1 MKKYC
6 LAVLIVAI
14 LSCLFLAGCDFSDDV
29 STIKVV
35 EISGVTEL
43 KFKLGEATDENILKD
58 VKVVLSDGTKAIP
71 TLDKRGKSFDKA
83 GKYEIS
89 YVYNEK
95 TVNSIIWVYDN
106 PQVYYNGEVL
116 TADDITLS
124 YLQASQSFDFVKGV
138 EIKDSFGV
146 LLEVKTAGD
155 KFENEAKEYKVTYT
169 AEDAAGNV
177 CTKQIK
183 YTVVGGDEPSISNAT
198 YVISMDECV
207 IPWDLKENKKVDIYC
222 DGEIVNPVNY
232 EIAAENLK
240 FKTEYILTIGAGKKI
255 VNVYTE
261 NGKASFELTVVD
273 EGNPVFVF
281 EPEEKYIF
289 GGAEMPVAEKII
301 DSHDE
306 YQFSYIVRDNKSK
319 EYIAKNNGET
329 ICFVD
334 DNGNAIPVGDYTVSV
349 TCEYNGKTAVLSR
362 NFKVAYCE
370 IQGGESLSLTKK
382 TFEAPIG
389 GVSEAYAFV
398 KNEGVPAWD
407 GRLYY
412 ACPVGAYS
420 LISFDIYFKGCSAAS
435 DGKVN
440 AMLSACVDNDY
451 NRIVSVI
458 DKENGNVISEADMM
472 LEKWYTVNVFA
483 YSETNGS
490 VYIYFNPYTQDNI
503 YCEGYVSGS
512 EFVLTKGV
520 TPIAF
525 VRHPS
530 CPQGQLAQTVENG
543 EIVVTYTGVSS
554 VWDARVQFSGKILE
568 RVNAE
573 QAIGNKSLSMDFRFT
588 DDVSTIQ
595 LWYYTPNCAAVT
607 VEELVNAGVAM
618 IAADGYSVGWSSL
631 IKDKWYKLFVD
642 IDKFTAAYGSLV
654 ETGGNNG
661 LQAAT
666 LSTLEYKCVDFISN
680 TDIPDLEERID
691 PFEAFQPGSSVT
703 INEENIATYIGS
715 ASDWDSRA
723 QFTRGMFNKC
733 VEYYALTEDYSVSI
747 EFRFTGDVKGVQF
760 WVYTL
765 SGTQA
770 PTLESLVNEGKV
782 VIAKNGYSIGFE
794 RLIKGEWYKVYVDIH
809 KFGEIKIN
817 NTNIGVQVASQTS
830 IEYKLPEFIKNSDIP
845 DLKTD
850 AFEKFQ
856 NCTVETDAETG
867 ITTYTGLSDDW
878 GSRAQFTRLMFNKC
892 MEYYALTEDY
902 SVAIEFRFTG
912 DVKNIQ
918 FWVYS
923 ESGTAAPTLDSLIG
937 NGTAIV
943 VADGYKF
950 SFGALVKD
958 KWYKVYIDVHKFG
971 AIKISDPNIGVQVA
985 SQTSIQ
991 YKVPE
996 FVKNSDIPVA
1006 KEPLIPFE
1014 KVSAGVALSTE
1025 YKEGAFI
1032 TSYTGTSSDWD
1043 SRIQL
1048 TDNAFAKYTENYNT
1062 GNAFMTF
1069 DIKYVGAVA
1078 DFQFWKM
1085 NASGGYGETPTLSGL
1100 ISSGVVIVYKN
1111 GESCTYDEIVVGEWY
1126 TLQFDM
1132 SLFGALGTNESNH
1145 GFHFGAQT
1153 SIEFK
1158 NFEFVT
1164 K

>member
-1 MKKYC
+1 
-6 LAVLIVAI
+6 
-14 LSCLFLAGCDFSDDV
+14 
-29 STIKVV
+29 
-35 EISGVTEL
+35 
-43 KFKLGEATDENILKD
+43 
-58 VKVVLSDGTKAIP
+58 
-71 TLDKRGKSFDKA
+71 
-83 GKYEIS
+83 
-89 YVYNEK
+89 
-95 TVNSIIWVYDN
+95 
-106 PQVYYNGEVL
+106 
-116 TADDITLS
+116 
-124 YLQASQSFDFVKGV
+124 
-138 EIKDSFGV
+138 
-146 LLEVKTAGD
+146 
-155 KFENEAKEYKVTYT
+155 
-169 AEDAAGNV
+169 
-177 CTKQIK
+177 
-183 YTVVGGDEPSISNAT
+183 
-198 YVISMDECV
+198 
-207 IPWDLKENKKVDIYC
+207 
-222 DGEIVNPVNY
+222 
-232 EIAAENLK
+232 
-240 FKTEYILTIGAGKKI
+240 
-255 VNVYTE
+255 
-261 NGKASFELTVVD
+261 
-273 EGNPVFVF
+273 
-281 EPEEKYIF
+281 
-289 GGAEMPVAEKII
+289 MPVAEKII

-362 NFKVAYCE
+362 SFKVAYCE

-382 TFEAPIG
+382 TFETPIG

-440 AMLSACVDNDY
+440 ALLSACVDNDY

-543 EIVVTYTGVSS
+543 EIVVTYTGVNS
-554 VWDARVQFSGKILE
+554 VWDARVQFSGKMLE
-568 RVNAE
+568 RANAE

-666 LSTLEYKCVDFISN
+666 LSILEYKCVDFISN

-715 ASDWDSRA
+715 ISDWDARA

-733 VEYYALTEDYSVSI
+733 VEYYAFTEDYSVSM
-747 EFRFTGDVKGVQF
+747 EFRYTGDVKNMQF
-760 WVYTL
+760 WVYTP
-765 SGTQA
+765 SGTLT

-809 KFGEIKIN
+809 KFGEIKID

-845 DLKTD
+845 DLKID

-867 ITTYTGLSDDW
+867 ITTYTATGGDEYA
-878 GSRAQFTRLMFNKC
+878 SRAQFTTAMFNKC
-892 MEYYALTEDY
+892 TEHYALEEDY
-902 SVAIEFRFTG
+902 SVKIEFRFTG
-912 DVKNIQ
+912 EVARVQLWYIPGGMKAVTLEELVNAGKAIITAGE
-918 FWVYS
+918 YS
-923 ESGTAAPTLDSLIG
+923 VTFDQLAKGE
-937 NGTAIV
+937 
-943 VADGYKF
+943 
-950 SFGALVKD
+950 
-958 KWYKVYIDVHKFG
+958 WYTVFVDIHKFG
-971 AIKISDPNIGVQVA
+971 EIQISSNDRGVQVA
-985 SQTSIQ
+985 SQSTIEF
-991 YKVPE
+991 KVPE
-996 FVKNSDIPVA
+996 FVKNSDIPA
-1006 KEPLIPFE
+1006 TKTPPITPLE
-1014 KVSAGVALSTE
+1014 KFSAGITFSAVVTSDGLTIN
-1025 YKEGAFI
+1025 YKGA
-1032 TSYTGTSSDWD
+1032 SEDWD

-1048 TDNAFAKYTENYNT
+1048 TTDFYAEYTKNYTAGNKIMAFDFKYEETVRN
-1062 GNAFMTF
+1062 
-1069 DIKYVGAVA
+1069 I
-1078 DFQFWKM
+1078 QFWKM
-1085 NASGGYGETPTLSGL
+1085 NSAGSVNGGAPTLSALVGN
-1100 ISSGVVIVYKN
+1100 GVTLYKAD
-1111 GESCTYDEIVVGEWY
+1111 GTTCSYADMVAGEWY
-1126 TLQFDM
+1126 TAKFDIA
-1132 SLFGALGTNESNH
+1132 SFGALGKENKENGNC
-1145 GFHFGAQT
+1145 GFQIGCANTAIQ
-1153 SIEFK
+1153 FK
-1158 NFEFVT
+1158 NFKFED
-1164 K
+1164 KN

>member
-6 LAVLIVAI
+6 LAALIVAI

-43 KFKLGEATDENILKD
+43 KLKLGEATDENILKD

-71 TLDKRGKSFDKA
+71 TLDKKGKSFDKA

-95 TVNSIIWVYDN
+95 TVNSVIWVYDN

-382 TFEAPIG
+382 TFETPVG

-568 RVNAE
+568 RANAE

-680 TDIPDLEERID
+680 TDIPDL
-691 PFEAFQPGSSVT
+691 
-703 INEENIATYIGS
+703 
-715 ASDWDSRA
+715 
-723 QFTRGMFNKC
+723 
-733 VEYYALTEDYSVSI
+733 
-747 EFRFTGDVKGVQF
+747 
-760 WVYTL
+760 
-765 SGTQA
+765 
-770 PTLESLVNEGKV
+770 
-782 VIAKNGYSIGFE
+782 
-794 RLIKGEWYKVYVDIH
+794 
-809 KFGEIKIN
+809 
-817 NTNIGVQVASQTS
+817 
-830 IEYKLPEFIKNSDIP
+830 KL
-845 DLKTD
+845 D
-850 AFEKFQ
+850 AFEEFQ

-902 SVAIEFRFTG
+902 SVSIEFRFTG

-923 ESGTAAPTLDSLIG
+923 ESGTATPTLDSLIG

-950 SFGALVKD
+950 SFGTLVKD